1 MSFNTSLFLLY
12 FFPVFLILYFLTPPR
27 FKNLMAFAASILFY
41 AWGAPKFVFLILGI
55 LIIDFWLGD
64 KIYESTGKKRKG
76 YLIASLVLNLSFLF
90 YFKYFNFFVDN
101 VNVIFTALGLHENNF
116 VRVALPLGISFFSFQ
131 EMSYTID
138 IYRGKNP
145 PLKKFTDYA
154 LFVFL
159 FSHITAGPIVTY
171 GALADDLIDRRQKLN
186 NDYRLQG
193 FLLFFI
199 GLAKKVLIADTLGV
213 QIDHVYATNPD
224 HLSSL
229 DCWLAAIA
237 ANFQLYFDFAGYS
250 DMAIGIGK
258 LLGFDFPTNFD
269 FPFSAKSFAE
279 LWRRWNITL
288 VHWLRDYLYIPIG
301 GNRGR
306 GIMPYFNIWF
316 VFVVCGFWHAAT
328 WSDFCWGAW
337 CGFIV
342 VLEALFLLKF
352 LEKVPSVV
360 RIGYVFI
367 SFMIGV
373 VFFKIHDVKLAFRIV
388 EKIFSFHGMALT
400 PGLYPTNRFIF
411 YIAIAI
417 FFSFVGVNQSIRKWL
432 NQFFDVSDSS
442 ALVVTSKMLL
452 CIILFG
458 LCLAE
463 IVSTDFKPFMYYKF

>member
-12 FFPVFLILYFLTPPR
+12 FFPVFLIIYFLTPPR
-27 FKNLMAFAASILFY
+27 FKNLVAFAASILFY
-41 AWGAPKFVFLILGI
+41 SWGAPKFVFVILGI
-55 LIIDFWLGD
+55 LVIDFWLGD
-64 KIYESTGKKRKG
+64 KIYQSTGKRRKA
-76 YLIASLVLNLSFLF
+76 YLIASLVLNLAFLF
-90 YFKYFNFFVDN
+90 YFKYFNFFIENTN
-101 VNVIFTALGLHENNF
+101 VVLSALGLHTTNF
-116 VRVALPLGISFFSFQ
+116 VKVALPLGISFFSFQ

-171 GALADDLIDRRQKLN
+171 GALADDLIDRRKKLN

-213 QIDHVYATNPD
+213 QINHVYATNPE

-269 FPFSAKSFAE
+269 FPYSAKSFSE
-279 LWRRWNITL
+279 FWRRWNITL
-288 VHWLRDYLYIPIG
+288 GRWLRDYLYIPLG
-301 GNRGR
+301 GNRVG
-306 GIMPYFNIWF
+306 GIRPYFNLWF

-328 WSDFCWGAW
+328 WSDFTWGAW
-337 CGFIV
+337 CGVIV
-342 VLEALFLLKF
+342 VLEALFLLKI
-352 LEKVPSVV
+352 LPKVPTIL
-360 RIGYVFI
+360 RIAYVFI

-373 VFFKIHDVKLAFRIV
+373 VFFKIHDVKLAFTILG
-388 EKIFSFHGMALT
+388 KIFSFRGMSLT
-400 PGLYPTNRFIF
+400 PGLYPNNKFVF
-411 YIAIAI
+411 CIAVAI
-417 FFSFVGVNQSIRKWL
+417 FFSFIGVNQSIKKWL
-432 NQFFDVSDSS
+432 NDFFDVSRSS
-442 ALVVTSKMLL
+442 LLVFNLKVLL
-452 CIILFG
+452 CIVLFA
-458 LCLAE
+458 LCLSE
-463 IVSTDFKPFMYYKF
+463 IVSTDFTPFIYYKF